1 MKTRIITA
9 IVALLIFIPVL
20 VFSGTFLLPA
30 ACGVLAIV
38 AVYEMLSC
46 TGVLKHLAVSIPSF
60 IGAGAAMAGAAVLS
74 RLGSG
79 EDRFLQY
86 LLVGTYVYFFWMLTV
101 AVFSKG
107 ALSVVDALT
116 AAGMVFYIVFGF
128 ASVVLLRHEPY
139 GAYLYLLIFLSAWL
153 TDTGAYFTGV
163 FFGKHKLI
171 PDVSPKKTVEGAIGG
186 VITCVLTFIIFG
198 AIVGAVSDLTPHY
211 LRLVLVGVVASIV
224 SMIGDLIASLVK
236 RKFGVK
242 DYGKIFPG
250 HGGVLDRFD
259 SVLATAPFLF
269 MIADAL
275 KLLS

>member
-9 IVALLIFIPVL
+9 LVALLIFIPVL
-20 VFSGTFLLPA
+20 IFSGTFLFPTV
-30 ACGVLAIV
+30 CGLLAIV

-46 TGVLKHLAVSIPSF
+46 TGVLKNPAVAIPSF
-60 IGAGAAMAGAAVLS
+60 LGAGAAMVGVGFLS

-79 EDRFLQY
+79 EERFLQY
-86 LLVGTYVYFFWMLTV
+86 LLIGVYVYLFWMLTV

-107 ALSVVDALT
+107 KLPVGDALT
-116 AAGMVFYIVFGF
+116 TAGMVFYIVFGF
-128 ASVVLLRHEPY
+128 ASVVLLRYEPY

-153 TDTGAYFTGV
+153 TDSGAYFAGV

-186 VITCVLTFIIFG
+186 IVTCVLTFVIFG
-198 AIVGAVSDLTPHY
+198 VIVGAISDLTPHY
-211 LRLVLVGVVASIV
+211 IRLALVGAVVSVI

-236 RKFGVK
+236 RKYGVK
-242 DYGKIFPG
+242 DYGKLFPG

-269 MIADAL
+269 ILADAL